1 MRPFF
6 SSGRIDMIQSAFDR
20 FTRILSSG
28 AVYEALICIIEKNG
42 AIFAI
47 LLHHF
52 WMKISKKIEKI
63 AISRKVGP
71 FFILW
76 LHGPHDRI
84 FQRLWAQWTHPQL
97 GGAYNTFHI
106 HKWRH
111 FSSNCLDFL
120 LFFCLKLSNHNEKMA
135 PFRLYW
141 FKWQLN
147 MLGGK
152 THVSATFADI
162 FSGLNLVNG
171 LMAPFFRCTFVLK
184 KSIF

>member
-1 MRPFF
+1 MRFF
-6 SSGRIDMIQSAFDR
+6 LKLENPRHFLKYREANVKALIYCHFSLKNACSSSKCGLFFTSSRIDMIQSAFDR

-52 WMKISKKIEKI
+52 WMKISKKIEKL

-111 FSSNCLDFL
+111 FSSNCLNF
-120 LFFCLKLSNHNEKMA
+120 
-135 PFRLYW
+135 
-141 FKWQLN
+141 
-147 MLGGK
+147 
-152 THVSATFADI
+152 
-162 FSGLNLVNG
+162 
-171 LMAPFFRCTFVLK
+171 
-184 KSIF
+184 